1 MMPELIPAL
10 AEAINASAGVPLAHV
25 KYLREL
31 AVIIDMN
38 GIVAV
43 RCAKRGYDYKRHGSR
58 PKSPPDIDSDSIAAA
73 LNKALMPLGYT
84 VFSVEDAGEAVIIF
98 MEVEQCQK

>member
-1 MMPELIPAL
+1 MKPELIPAL

-25 KYLREL
+25 KYQREL

-43 RCAKRGYDYKRHGSR
+43 RCAKRGYEYKRRGSR
-58 PKSPPDIDSDSIAAA
+58 PKFPPDIDSNLIAAV

-84 VFSVEDAGEAVIIF
+84 VFSVEDAGDAVIIY
-98 MEVEQCQK
+98 MEVKK